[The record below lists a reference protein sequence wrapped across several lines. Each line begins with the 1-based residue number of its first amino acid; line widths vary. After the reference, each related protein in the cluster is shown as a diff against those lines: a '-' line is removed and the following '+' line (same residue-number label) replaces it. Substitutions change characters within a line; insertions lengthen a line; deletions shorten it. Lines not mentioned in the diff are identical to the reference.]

1 VFKSTSTANHI
12 EMMDTVMNVIQ
23 VIMHLKETV
32 IAMAVTHPQILLQI
46 CRKLSNVD
54 RLNT

>member
-1 VFKSTSTANHI
+1 VSKSTLTANHI
-12 EMMDTVMNVIQ
+12 EMMDIVMNAIQ

-32 IAMAVTHPQILLQI
+32 LAMAVTHPQILLQI

-54 RLNT
+54 SLNT